1 MNTLAKQIESLTNE
15 LMQQV
20 PVTVLEIFE
29 KSITALK
36 SENIETKIAEIGDQ
50 LVPFSL
56 PNAAKELIYSKN
68 ILEKGKMILA
78 FFRGSWCPYCNLE
91 LRALQ
96 ENLAK
101 ITHKNVTLLA
111 VSPQST
117 DHNTQLIEKHLLTFD
132 VLTDKDNLLAHQLGI
147 RFELQEF
154 ALPTYEAMGINL
166 EEFNQN
172 NDNTLP
178 VPAIFVV
185 DCDGSIC
192 YKFADADYR
201 NRLDIDAL
209 LHVL

>member
-1 MNTLAKQIESLTNE
+1 MNTLAKQIESLNNE

-20 PVTVLEIFE
+20 PVAVLEIFE

-50 LVPFSL
+50 LIPFSL
-56 PNAAKELIYSKN
+56 PNAANQLIYSKN

-96 ENLAK
+96 ENIAK
-101 ITHKNVTLLA
+101 ITPKNVTLLA

-132 VLTDKDNLLAHQLGI
+132 VLADKDNLLAHQLGI

-154 ALPTYEAMGINL
+154 ALSTYEAMGINL
-166 EEFNQN
+166 EEFNN
-172 NDNTLP
+172 NKDNTLP
-178 VPAIFVV
+178 VPAVFVV
-185 DCDGSIC
+185 DCDGSIL

-201 NRLDIDAL
+201 NRLDIDEL
-209 LHVL
+209 IQSL

>member
-1 MNTLAKQIESLTNE
+1 MNTLAKQIESLNNE

-20 PVTVLEIFE
+20 PVAVLEIFE

-56 PNAAKELIYSKN
+56 PNAANQLIYSKN

-166 EEFNQN
+166 EEFNN
-172 NDNTLP
+172 NKDNTLP

-185 DCDGSIC
+185 DCDSSIC

>member
-1 MNTLAKQIESLTNE
+1 MNTLAKQIESLNNE

-20 PVTVLEIFE
+20 PVAVLEIFE

-56 PNAAKELIYSKN
+56 PNAANQLIYSKN

>member
-1 MNTLAKQIESLTNE
+1 MNTLAKQIESLNNE

-20 PVTVLEIFE
+20 PVAVLEIFE

-56 PNAAKELIYSKN
+56 PNAANQLIYSKN

-117 DHNTQLIEKHLLTFD
+117 DHNTQLIEKYLLTFD

>member
-1 MNTLAKQIESLTNE
+1 MNTLAKQIESLNNE

-20 PVTVLEIFE
+20 PVAVLEIFE

-56 PNAAKELIYSKN
+56 PNAANQLIYSKN

-111 VSPQST
+111 ISPQST

-192 YKFADADYR
+192 YKFADANYR

>member
-1 MNTLAKQIESLTNE
+1 MNTLAKQIESLNNE

-20 PVTVLEIFE
+20 PVAVLEIFE

-56 PNAAKELIYSKN
+56 PNAANQLIYSKN

-117 DHNTQLIEKHLLTFD
+117 NHNTQLIEKHLLTFD

-166 EEFNQN
+166 EEFNN
-172 NDNTLP
+172 NKDNTLP

-185 DCDGSIC
+185 DCDGSIR